1 MGVAGFWWHWLSA
14 QYPEL
19 GLEDAAGSWPFETW
33 AAPGTGALSRM
44 GCRDRAMERR
54 CWNRA
59 EADREALRE
68 ELHSGKDTRPGNA
81 SGG

>member
-19 GLEDAAGSWPFETW
+19 GLENAAGSCPFETW
-33 AAPGTGALSRM
+33 AAPGTGALSR
-44 GCRDRAMERR
+44 DRATERR

-59 EADREALRE
+59 DADREALRE
-68 ELHSGKDTRPGNA
+68 ELLSGKDTRPGNA